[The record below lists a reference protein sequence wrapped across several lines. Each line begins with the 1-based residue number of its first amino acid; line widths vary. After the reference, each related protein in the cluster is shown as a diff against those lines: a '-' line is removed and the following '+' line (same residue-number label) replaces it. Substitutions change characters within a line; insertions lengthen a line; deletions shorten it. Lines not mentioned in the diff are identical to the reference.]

1 MKVHLSAAYAPTQW
15 TAVKLDVVEVDPG
28 SCWDPKGFLYR
39 VPAPGLYFAYGKCA
53 FGGLGGNINATV
65 ISAVWKNGAATLAG
79 SGMQS
84 PRQAQTTSDGNIETA
99 VADYIQ
105 CAAGDFLQLIAYSAA
120 AWALTAGLLNTY
132 LSILKVG

>member
-1 MKVHLSAAYAPTQW
+1 
-15 TAVKLDVVEVDPG
+15 
-28 SCWDPKGFLYR
+28 
-39 VPAPGLYFAYGKCA
+39 
-53 FGGLGGNINATV
+53 
-65 ISAVWKNGAATLAG
+65 
-79 SGMQS
+79 MQS

-105 CAAGDFLQLIAYSAA
+105 CVTGDFLQLIAYSAA